1 MSLALVPERNEASQ
15 RSPKGSE
22 VRLLAR
28 SDGEEPPA
36 KEINPAIAIGAPI
49 GYITHAAIPKGSAQS
64 AFLYPFFVWIRPPW
78 IRLIRARYSVRR
90 IVAIIQIQ
98 L

>member
-36 KEINPAIAIGAPI
+36 KEIMKKII
-49 GYITHAAIPKGSAQS
+49 
-64 AFLYPFFVWIRPPW
+64 L
-78 IRLIRARYSVRR
+78 ARRS
-90 IVAIIQIQ
+90 
-98 L
+98 LT